1 MLLSLMTLSGCSKSY
16 TVDVP
21 DEYIQDT
28 PYPSTP
34 PTTFGECV
42 REAIPDWKA
51 ALDSA
56 NADKK
61 AIRDYKKEMK

>member
-1 MLLSLMTLSGCSKSY
+1 MLLSLTILSGCSKSY

-28 PYPSTP
+28 PYPDKVP
-34 PTTFGECV
+34 QTFGECV

-61 AIRDYKKEMK
+61 AVRDYKEELK